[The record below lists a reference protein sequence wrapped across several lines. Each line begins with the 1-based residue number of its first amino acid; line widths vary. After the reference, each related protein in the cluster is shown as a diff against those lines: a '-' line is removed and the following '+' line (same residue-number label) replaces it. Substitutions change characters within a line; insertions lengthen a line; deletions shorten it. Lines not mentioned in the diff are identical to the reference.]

1 MCVSNS
7 ESLTFNFDKTN
18 LMILLPHFHFL
29 PHIYF
34 GIYNSNIKE
43 KEVGITFHLL
53 ELLLLNSNLK

>member
-1 MCVSNS
+1 MV
-7 ESLTFNFDKTN
+7 
-18 LMILLPHFHFL
+18 LLPYFHFL

-53 ELLLLNSNLK
+53 ELLLFNSN